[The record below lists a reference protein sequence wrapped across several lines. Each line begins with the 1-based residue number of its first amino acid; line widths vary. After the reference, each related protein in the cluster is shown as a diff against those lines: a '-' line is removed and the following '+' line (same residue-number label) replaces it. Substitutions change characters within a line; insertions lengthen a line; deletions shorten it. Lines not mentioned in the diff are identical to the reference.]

1 MKKTL
6 AILLLVVILTLG
18 LVACG
23 KDEEKNGGEFTNST
37 SQTDKTDVEGK
48 DETMNNEQLVSANN
62 PYKDVEKNPVVTL
75 EIKDLGIIKMELY
88 PQVAPETV
96 ENFIS
101 LVNSGFYDGLIFHRV
116 IPNFMIQGGDPDGNG
131 TGGAEYNIVG
141 EFGANGIT
149 NNLSHTR
156 GIVSMARSQDPNSA
170 SSQFFI
176 VTTDSTYLD
185 NQYAAFG
192 KVLEGMDVADKIVNV
207 DVIRRQVEVDYYD
220 NPEEYIKQSL
230 ECDRPVNPPV
240 IEKATVD
247 TFGVEYSEPTK
258 LQ

>member
-6 AILLLVVILTLG
+6 AIILLVAILTLG

-23 KDEEKNGGEFTNST
+23 KDEDKNGGELTSST
-37 SQTDKTDVEGK
+37 SQSDKTDVSGK
-48 DETMNNEQLVSANN
+48 EETMNNEQVANN

-88 PQVAPETV
+88 PQIAPETV

-116 IPNFMIQGGDPDGNG
+116 IPSFMIQGGDPDGNG

-141 EFGANGIT
+141 EFAANGIK
-149 NNLSHTR
+149 NDLAHTR
-156 GIVSMARSQDPNSA
+156 GVVSMARSQDPNSA

-185 NQYAAFG
+185 GQYAAFG
-192 KVLEGMDVADKIVNV
+192 KVLEGMDVADKIVSV
-207 DVIRRQVEVDYYD
+207 DVIRREIEVDYYD

>member
-6 AILLLVVILTLG
+6 AIMLLVVILTFG

-23 KDEEKNGGEFTNST
+23 KDEEKNGGEMTNTSST
-37 SQTDKTDVEGK
+37 QTDVSGK
-48 DETMNNEQLVSANN
+48 EETMNNEQVSNN

-88 PQVAPETV
+88 PQIAPETV
-96 ENFIS
+96 ENFVS

-141 EFGANGIT
+141 EFGANGIK
-149 NNLSHTR
+149 NDLSHTR
-156 GIVSMARSQDPNSA
+156 GVVSMARSQDPNSA

-207 DVIRRQVEVDYYD
+207 DVLRRQVEVDYYE
-220 NPEEYIKQSL
+220 NPEEYIRQSL
-230 ECDRPVNPPV
+230 ECDRPVKPPV

>member
-6 AILLLVVILTLG
+6 TILLLVVILTLG

-23 KDEEKNGGEFTNST
+23 KDEEMNGGELT
-37 SQTDKTDVEGK
+37 SNTTQTDTTDVEGK
-48 DETMNNEQLVSANN
+48 DETMNNEQLANN
-62 PYKDVEKNPVVTL
+62 PYKDVEKNPVVTM

-88 PQVAPETV
+88 PQIAPETV

-101 LVNSGFYDGLIFHRV
+101 LVNSGTYDGLIFHRV
-116 IPNFMIQGGDPDGNG
+116 IPNFMAQGGDPDGNG
-131 TGGAEYNIVG
+131 TGGAGYNIVG
-141 EFGANGIT
+141 EFSANGIA

-156 GIVSMARSQDPNSA
+156 GIVSMARSNDPNSA

-185 NQYAAFG
+185 GQYAAFG
-192 KVLEGMDVADKIVNV
+192 KVIEGMDVADKVVNSE
-207 DVIRRQVEVDYYD
+207 VIRRQIDVDYYTD
-220 NPEEYIKQSL
+220 PEEYIRQSL

>member
-6 AILLLVVILTLG
+6 AIMLLVVILTFG

-23 KDEEKNGGEFTNST
+23 KDKTQTNGEATSST
-37 SQTDKTDVEGK
+37 STQTDVNGK
-48 DETMNNEQLVSANN
+48 DETMSNEQLANN

-88 PQVAPETV
+88 PQIAPETV

-131 TGGAEYNIVG
+131 TGGADYNIVG
-141 EFGANGIT
+141 EFAANGIA

-156 GIVSMARSQDPNSA
+156 GIVSMARSNDPNSA

-207 DVIRRQVEVDYYD
+207 DVLRRQVEVDYYE
-220 NPEEYIKQSL
+220 NPEEYIRQSL

-258 LQ
+258 LK

>member
-6 AILLLVVILTLG
+6 AILLLVVILTFG

-23 KDEEKNGGEFTNST
+23 KDEEKVDGTLTSST
-37 SQTDKTDVEGK
+37 TQTDKTDVEGK
-48 DETMNNEQLVSANN
+48 DETMNNEQLANN

-75 EIKDLGIIKMELY
+75 QIKDLGIIKMELY
-88 PQVAPETV
+88 PQIAPETV

-116 IPNFMIQGGDPDGNG
+116 IPNFMIQGGDPEGNG
-131 TGGAEYNIVG
+131 TGGAEYNVVG
-141 EFGANGIT
+141 EFSGNGIK
-149 NNLSHTR
+149 NDLSHTR
-156 GIVSMARSQDPNSA
+156 GIVSMARSNDPNSA

-185 NQYAAFG
+185 GQYAAFG
-192 KVLEGMDVADKIVNV
+192 KVIEGMDVADKVVNSE
-207 DVIRRQVEVDYYD
+207 VIRRQIEVDYYD

>member
-6 AILLLVVILTLG
+6 AIMLLVVILTFG

-23 KDEEKNGGEFTNST
+23 KTETQNDGEMTNTSST
-37 SQTDKTDVEGK
+37 QTDVNGK
-48 DETMNNEQLVSANN
+48 EETMNDEKLTNPNN
-62 PYKDVEKNPVVTL
+62 PYNDVEKNPVVTL

-88 PQVAPETV
+88 PQIAPETV

-131 TGGAEYNIVG
+131 TGGADYNIVG
-141 EFGANGIT
+141 EFAANGVK

-156 GIVSMARSQDPNSA
+156 GIVSMARSQDPDSA

-185 NQYAAFG
+185 GNYAAFG

-207 DVIRRQVEVDYYD
+207 DVIRRAVEVDYYE